1 MNAGVSNIF
10 NAYCIYSEVQ
20 IMTWE
25 SFLSISANIAE
36 VIMAGVALFSFFKN
50 IKLTKQNIALTE
62 QSINLTSRYNEMVNT
77 QTLTAQG
84 ALETQIRNA
93 INESNH
99 EIIMVAL
106 EKQKYQ
112 DVEKRD
118 KTLMS
123 ALELSEENYRNA
135 YEDACAKYLDS
146 KVDRDRFEKMYKSDI
161 RKLVESDA
169 HKKYYADIQSPYS
182 NTRRVYEE
190 WFKRT

>member
-1 MNAGVSNIF
+1 
-10 NAYCIYSEVQ
+10 
-20 IMTWE
+20 MTWWE
-25 SFLSISANIAE
+25 SFKDILNVLANIAE
-36 VIMAGVALFSFFKN
+36 VIMAGVALFSFLKN

-84 ALETQIRNA
+84 ALETQIRNV

-99 EIIMVAL
+99 ERIMIAL
-106 EKQKYQ
+106 EKLKYL
-112 DVEKRD
+112 DEDNEDAESKIKEKR
-118 KTLMS
+118 KRILTV

-135 YEDACAKYLDS
+135 YEDACAKYLDG

-161 RKLVESDA
+161 RRLVESEP
-169 HKKYYADIQSPYS
+169 HKKYYATNQSPYS
-182 NTRRVYEE
+182 NTLRVYNE

>member
-1 MNAGVSNIF
+1 
-10 NAYCIYSEVQ
+10 
-20 IMTWE
+20 MTWWE
-25 SFLSISANIAE
+25 AFKDFVGFLANIAE
-36 VIMAGVALFSFFKN
+36 VFMAGVALFSFLKN

-62 QSINLTSRYNEMVNT
+62 QSINLTTRYNEMVNT

-93 INESNH
+93 ISESNH
-99 EIIMVAL
+99 ERITIAL
-106 EKQKYQ
+106 EKLKYL
-112 DVEKRD
+112 DEEVDEECTESAKKAKEKR
-118 KTLMS
+118 KKILTV

-135 YEDACAKYLDS
+135 YEDACAKYLDG
-146 KVDRDRFEKMYKSDI
+146 KVDRDRFEKMYKGDI
-161 RKLVESDA
+161 KRLVESEP